1 MMCDNPPK
9 DFIGKTESESES
21 EPGCESIKRRRDP
34 TVVTAN
40 ADSDQSHGNHKAGRE
55 RILL

>member
-9 DFIGKTESESES
+9 NFIGETENTS
-21 EPGCESIKRRRDP
+21 EPGCKNIKRRRD

-40 ADSDQSHGNHKAGRE
+40 ADPDQTHGNQKAGRE

>member
-9 DFIGKTESESES
+9 DFIGETESKS
-21 EPGCESIKRRRDP
+21 EPGCKNIKRRRDI
-34 TVVTAN
+34 VVTAN
-40 ADSDQSHGNHKAGRE
+40 ADSEQPHGNHKAGRE